1 MFEQKHI
8 FSSCKMFFNL
18 SFDRMKIEQKLFPFA
33 VHILVN
39 GQLVAALILIQ
50 IKMTAQNRDNHG
62 ISLVDLTA
70 KNKQDKE
77 SIFNW
82 IVLVPKYAFFKIR
95 SCMKMIN
102 FFNLSI
108 FWGGRVHRVPSLTYH
123 GNVFNVITGLLIPF
137 YPTKISCFQQQL
149 TLISIKLKIFSTKI
163 FSCQIPRALF
173 PPHQPR

>member
-70 KNKQDKE
+70 KNKLDQE

-82 IVLVPKYAFFKIR
+82 IVLVPKHAFF
-95 SCMKMIN
+95 
-102 FFNLSI
+102 
-108 FWGGRVHRVPSLTYH
+108 
-123 GNVFNVITGLLIPF
+123 
-137 YPTKISCFQQQL
+137 
-149 TLISIKLKIFSTKI
+149 
-163 FSCQIPRALF
+163 
-173 PPHQPR
+173 